1 MIEETPGRDGY
12 EEDEDDD
19 IDVDHYL
26 DNLENESD

>member
-1 MIEETPGRDGY
+1 MIETPEGQESD
-12 EEDEDDD
+12 EEDE